1 MKNDRQSMILE
12 IISQENIETQEQLL
26 VRLQERGITSTQ
38 ATISRDIKQMH
49 LIKEPVGHGVYKY
62 AVSGNRTR
70 LNFAE
75 KLRTIFRE
83 SITSIDSAQNI
94 VVIKTMRRAGR
105 HGRRLHGGVPGGRRH
120 GLSGDAGHG
129 VRGQLLRGDQGD
141 AVRHPRR
148 EPVPPVQRDAPYKIW
163 NRFDIKE
170 ITGCSKC

>member
-62 AVSGNRTR
+62 AVSGNRSR

-94 VVIKTMRRAGR
+94 VVIKTMPGLANGAAAAIDKLNIPEMLGTLAGDDTCFVV
-105 HGRRLHGGVPGGRRH
+105 LKDTQSAAS
-120 GLSGDAGHG
+120 LCAEI
-129 VRGQLLRGDQGD
+129 
-141 AVRHPRR
+141 R
-148 EPVPPVQRDAPYKIW
+148 EQIVH
-163 NRFDIKE
+163 
-170 ITGCSKC
+170 